1 VKVKNVKVRNA
12 IMIGAMCSISYLAVY
27 FARNILGAVSPQM
40 IEEGVFT
47 KPNIGTMSS
56 VYFISYGF
64 GQLIN
69 GAIGDKIKSK
79 YMISLGLAL
88 AGVCTLLFSLLSDSL
103 YAAYVVYGMT
113 GFFLAMIYGPMTKV
127 VAENTE
133 PKYATRCSLGYTF
146 ASFFGSPLAGVTAIF
161 LSWRNVFTASMVALI
176 IMSIICFIV
185 FTLFERHGIVKY
197 NQYDRPKEAKEG
209 SIRILIR
216 HRIIR
221 FTLIAIIT
229 GVVRTTV
236 VFWMTTYFNEF
247 LGYSADQAALMYTIA
262 TLVISAAA
270 FIAVFI
276 YERLGGNMD
285 LTIFIGFTIS
295 AVSFLLL
302 YFLRMPAVNVVL
314 MVLAVL
320 TSNIAACM
328 LWSRYCPS
336 LRDTGVV
343 SSATG
348 FLDFSSYMAAS
359 ASSAIFANAVGSI
372 GWDGLILIWFGLMVA
387 GMITIL
393 PINKLFRKKEKV

>member
-1 VKVKNVKVRNA
+1 MKVKNVKVRNA

>member
-372 GWDGLILIWFGLMVA
+372 GWGGLILIWFGLMVA